1 MPVALQAARMLPVNQ
16 PPSCRTVIR
25 GAVLRCK
32 QALLSPQRLRDMGCR
47 AQQVVPVRHKLL
59 ARRDPQP
66 RISQDP
72 RAHAASASVF
82 ASFRKTAS
90 KLPHQLED
98 LHKKIAQEY
107 ALSEGHTAIV
117 RRDIGRLALI
127 LPGFTQEAGRL
138 KSEQV
143 LGLCGLADRLVGK
156 MLELKEIFPNANV
169 SLMIMN
175 SPGLAGMEDYAQVRR
190 IAALYEEQA
199 LPLVTKAQLDKI
211 FESAPMLLELNNH
224 SHVVDPEMLLFSI
237 SRGNPW
243 LGEETAWQVMA
254 IKQGIVEKL
263 QPDVTSFDRM
273 VVRTRGYGFRC

>member
-1 MPVALQAARMLPVNQ
+1 MPRATLSPPGMRRGCLMYWAAGAPRGQRRVLPHHRRKAQ
-16 PPSCRTVIR
+16 TLR
-25 GAVLRCK
+25 GAPPDT
-32 QALLSPQRLRDMGCR
+32 SSDP
-47 AQQVVPVRHKLL
+47 
-59 ARRDPQP
+59 PQP
-66 RISQDP
+66 RHNGTV
-72 RAHAASASVF
+72 AWAGGEGGYAVWAATSVF